1 MRQKLFL
8 LLTGLLTLQIAVADD
23 GLYTP
28 TVIPSREE
36 VLKIHNDDIVIGCK
50 DAKHLII
57 EYSSLSCPHC
67 AHYYQNTFP
76 KIKAEIINKCKAKY
90 VLRDFPTT
98 KSALK
103 GTAVAHCLA
112 KSDNQIDSEQF
123 FTFIQLLFNSQQT
136 WAFSSDYELNL
147 SKILSI
153 AGASQDKITKCMLEK
168 DLMYEIISRSF
179 IDMKALNMTKS
190 PSIFIDGVEIPIAT
204 FDTINDAVK

>member
-8 LLTGLLTLQIAVADD
+8 LFTGLLTLQIAVADD

-36 VLKIHNDDIVIGCK
+36 ILKIHNDDIVIGCK

-112 KSDNQIDSEQF
+112 KSDNKIDSEQF

-136 WAFSSDYELNL
+136 WAFSNDYESNL
-147 SKILSI
+147 SKIFSI
-153 AGASQDKITKCMLEK
+153 AGISQDKITECMSDK
-168 DLMYEIISRSF
+168 DLMYEIVSRSF
-179 IDMKALNMTKS
+179 IDMKALNMTRS
-190 PSIFIDGVEIPIAT
+190 PSIFIDGVEIPMAT
-204 FDTINDAVK
+204 FDAINDAVK